1 MVNLYSIYDT
11 ESKSFIGEKMTASEI
26 SDLIGTKINN
36 VYPSATSNQLL
47 EGRYRVKITGIG
59 KPKRIN
65 MDAETMRVMEE
76 WEEVTEKLRRYF
88 QKARRS
94 IGRC

>member
-11 ESKSFIGEKMTASEI
+11 ESKSFIGKKMTASEI

-36 VYPSATSNQLL
+36 VYPSATRGQLL
-47 EGRYRVKITGIG
+47 DGRYKVKITGVG
-59 KPKRIN
+59 KRKKTN
-65 MDAETMRVMEE
+65 MDAETLKVMEE

-88 QKARRS
+88 TKTRKEL
-94 IGRC
+94 GK